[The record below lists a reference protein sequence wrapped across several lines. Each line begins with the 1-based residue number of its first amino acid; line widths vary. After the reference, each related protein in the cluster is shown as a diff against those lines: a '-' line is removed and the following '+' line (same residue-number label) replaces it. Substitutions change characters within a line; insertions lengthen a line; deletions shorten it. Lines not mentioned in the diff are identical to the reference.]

1 MLGNDLNRETDT
13 EVYFFTP
20 PFYALDNF
28 SAYTVEIWGRRFPTA
43 EHAFQWKKF
52 SECCPEIAEAI
63 FFANSPSEV
72 KTISDQ
78 HKDKMD
84 PQWHEIKVAIME
96 DILLEKTRQH
106 EKVRRVLKNT
116 GDRTVI
122 ENSPTDNF
130 WGIGPDGNGQNMLG
144 KIWMKIRDTRLT
156 EILSSSL

>member
-1 MLGNDLNRETDT
+1 
-13 EVYFFTP
+13 
-20 PFYALDNF
+20 
-28 SAYTVEIWGRRFPTA
+28 
-43 EHAFQWKKF
+43 
-52 SECCPEIAEAI
+52 
-63 FFANSPSEV
+63 
-72 KTISDQ
+72 
-78 HKDKMD
+78 MD

-106 EKVRRVLKNT
+106 EKVRRVLKNI

-144 KIWMKIRDTRLT
+144 KIWMKILDTRLT